1 MKNIILFDD
10 EKWPNFLPITYT
22 RPICELRVGILT
34 IKEKWEKHLNGVAS
48 YITQDYLSDK
58 YPIDIS
64 KDNIVINSRWLPNP
78 EFISLIN
85 GLELNDALLIEDTLV
100 AARMDD
106 KQFERLIDN
115 KEIEQLK
122 GIDISKNKNKFI
134 EITQIFELNNINK
147 EELEKDFHLLTRY
160 KKNHLTQEG
169 NTLVNENNIF
179 AEEGAKIQG
188 AYLNATDGPIYIGK
202 NAQIM
207 EGSLIRG
214 PFALCESSVIKMGS
228 KIYGGTT
235 IGPFS
240 KIAGEVSESIIIG
253 YTNKAHDGYL
263 GNSYLGSWCNLGAG
277 TNVSNLKNNYT
288 KVKIWD
294 FVNDKFK
301 DTGLQFCGL
310 IMGDHSKA
318 GISTMF
324 NTGTVVGVSANIF
337 GSGYPRTFIPSFS
350 WGGTKGY
357 KTYLL
362 NKSFET
368 AEVTM
373 KRRNQKLD
381 EKSKIILEHIF
392 HNSSVYRTWES

>member
-147 EELEKDFHLLTRY
+147 EELEKDFQLLTRY